1 MRIYVVDSD
10 EGTRSMLLYVLGE
23 QSYTASGFET
33 ADSFKT
39 ALRTEL
45 PNLILLDSVMT
56 EAENGLSL
64 LKWLKADRRTASI
77 PVILLMEKATEMDR
91 VIGLDLGAD
100 DYLSKPFGILELLS
114 RMHAILRRTEQ
125 PAQQEQEPRR
135 VCQDLIVYPER
146 HFVTLHGKELH
157 LTKKEFRLLWYLL
170 ENRGNVMTRERIME
184 YVWDADF
191 DVETRTIDIHIN
203 TLRKKLKDNGAM
215 IQTIRGVG
223 YKISC
228 TKGSEQ
234 IPGLFVY
241 FTFIL
246 REDCFAFYIHF
257 VYLTVMK
264 QEGLYIIGGNYE

>member
-100 DYLSKPFGILELLS
+100 DYLSKPFGIL
-114 RMHAILRRTEQ
+114 RRTEQ

-223 YKISC
+223 YKIS
-228 TKGSEQ
+228 
-234 IPGLFVY
+234 
-241 FTFIL
+241 
-246 REDCFAFYIHF
+246 
-257 VYLTVMK
+257 
-264 QEGLYIIGGNYE
+264 

>member
-1 MRIYVVDSD
+1 MKIYVVDSD

-33 ADSFKT
+33 ADSFKA
-39 ALRTEL
+39 ALRAEL
-45 PNLILLDSVMT
+45 PNLIFLDSVMT
-56 EAENGLSL
+56 EKEDGLTL

-125 PAQQEQEPRR
+125 PAQREQEPRR

-157 LTKKEFRLLWYLL
+157 LTKKEFRLLWY
-170 ENRGNVMTRERIME
+170 RGNVMTRERIME

-203 TLRKKLKDNGAM
+203 TLRKKLKDNGVM

-223 YKISC
+223 YKIS
-228 TKGSEQ
+228 
-234 IPGLFVY
+234 
-241 FTFIL
+241 
-246 REDCFAFYIHF
+246 
-257 VYLTVMK
+257 
-264 QEGLYIIGGNYE
+264 

>member
-45 PNLILLDSVMT
+45 PSLILLDSVMT
-56 EAENGLSL
+56 EKEDGLSL

-125 PAQQEQEPRR
+125 PAQREQEPPQRGGDS
-135 VCQDLIVYPER
+135 VCGRIKIKLVSAAYACFGNAEEFARSFGFIGIV
-146 HFVTLHGKELH
+146 K
-157 LTKKEFRLLWYLL
+157 
-170 ENRGNVMTRERIME
+170 
-184 YVWDADF
+184 A
-191 DVETRTIDIHIN
+191 
-203 TLRKKLKDNGAM
+203 A
-215 IQTIRGVG
+215 
-223 YKISC
+223 
-228 TKGSEQ
+228 
-234 IPGLFVY
+234 
-241 FTFIL
+241 
-246 REDCFAFYIHF
+246 
-257 VYLTVMK
+257 
-264 QEGLYIIGGNYE
+264 

>member
-1 MRIYVVDSD
+1 MKIYVVDSD

-33 ADSFKT
+33 ADSFKA

-56 EAENGLSL
+56 EKEDGLSL

-125 PAQQEQEPRR
+125 PAQREQEPRR

-223 YKISC
+223 YKIS
-228 TKGSEQ
+228 
-234 IPGLFVY
+234 
-241 FTFIL
+241 
-246 REDCFAFYIHF
+246 
-257 VYLTVMK
+257 
-264 QEGLYIIGGNYE
+264 

>member
-1 MRIYVVDSD
+1 
-10 EGTRSMLLYVLGE
+10 MLLYVLGE

-33 ADSFKT
+33 ADSFKA
-39 ALRTEL
+39 ALRAEL

-56 EAENGLSL
+56 EKEDGLTL

-125 PAQQEQEPRR
+125 PAQREQEPRR

-203 TLRKKLKDNGAM
+203 TLRKKLKDNGVM

-223 YKISC
+223 YKIS
-228 TKGSEQ
+228 
-234 IPGLFVY
+234 
-241 FTFIL
+241 
-246 REDCFAFYIHF
+246 
-257 VYLTVMK
+257 
-264 QEGLYIIGGNYE
+264 

>member
-1 MRIYVVDSD
+1 
-10 EGTRSMLLYVLGE
+10 
-23 QSYTASGFET
+23 
-33 ADSFKT
+33 
-39 ALRTEL
+39 
-45 PNLILLDSVMT
+45 
-56 EAENGLSL
+56 
-64 LKWLKADRRTASI
+64 
-77 PVILLMEKATEMDR
+77 MDR

-125 PAQQEQEPRR
+125 PAQREQEPRR

-223 YKISC
+223 YKIS
-228 TKGSEQ
+228 
-234 IPGLFVY
+234 
-241 FTFIL
+241 
-246 REDCFAFYIHF
+246 
-257 VYLTVMK
+257 
-264 QEGLYIIGGNYE
+264 

>member
-33 ADSFKT
+33 ADLFKT

-45 PNLILLDSVMT
+45 PNLILLDGVMT
-56 EAENGLSL
+56 EEENGLSL
-64 LKWLKADRRTASI
+64 LKWLKTDRRTASI

-125 PAQQEQEPRR
+125 PAQQEQGPRR

-184 YVWDADF
+184 YVWDTDF

-223 YKISC
+223 YKIS
-228 TKGSEQ
+228 
-234 IPGLFVY
+234 
-241 FTFIL
+241 
-246 REDCFAFYIHF
+246 
-257 VYLTVMK
+257 
-264 QEGLYIIGGNYE
+264 